1 MVSVER
7 VTQYSQVPQEP
18 PAVLPGREPPLSWPQ
33 DGTVQFNK
41 FSLRYRPDLDLVLDN
56 ISVNINAME
65 KIGIVGRTGAGKSSL
80 VLALFRFVEAASG
93 SM

>member
-1 MVSVER
+1 M
-7 VTQYSQVPQEP
+7 
-18 PAVLPGREPPLSWPQ
+18 LPGREPSASWPQ
-33 DGTVQFNK
+33 DGAVRFDK
-41 FSLRYRPDLDLVLDN
+41 FSLRYRADLDLVLDS
-56 ISVNINAME
+56 ISLSVNPME